1 MMPLAAR
8 LAVGEVQR
16 RDVKVGGTPPLGS
29 NPEQGAMD
37 IRPYVPRGAFL
48 YVPPRTPR
56 VQAYVTRRTQHA
68 VCDTPCV
75 TRRQLTCRMTLLW
88 QLNIDEVRPLTT
100 HVLGFSPAAWA
111 PNAVA
116 PQLGSGGLRK
126 PYTAVLRER
135 TALPAAAF
143 CARPTLSGQSA
154 QRRMTRVDLL

>member
-16 RDVKVGGTPPLGS
+16 RDVKVARTPPLGS

-37 IRPYVPRGAFL
+37 IRPYVP
-48 YVPPRTPR
+48 PRIAC
-56 VQAYVTRRTQHA
+56 VQSYVTRRTQHA
-68 VCDTPCV
+68 VCDTPYG
-75 TRRQLTCRMTLLW
+75 TRRQLTCRMMLLW

-126 PYTAVLRER
+126 PDTAVLRER

-154 QRRMTRVDLL
+154 RRRMTRVDLL